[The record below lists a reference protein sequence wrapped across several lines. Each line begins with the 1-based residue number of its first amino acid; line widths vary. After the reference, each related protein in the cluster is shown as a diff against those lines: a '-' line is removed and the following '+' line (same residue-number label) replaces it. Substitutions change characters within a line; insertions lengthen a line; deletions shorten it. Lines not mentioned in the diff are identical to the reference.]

1 MDSKIFADFNDNNV
15 ILEKYHEHSHKK
27 VAYMGRQKNPL
38 ILTIDDE
45 DQIRNSF
52 QLFLEDHDFDVIEAR
67 NGREGLD
74 VFRREKPDLVL
85 CDLRMPEMD
94 GLEVLRTIKTE
105 SPDTPIIVVSGTG
118 IIGDAIEAIHRGAW
132 NYLLKPI
139 QDMSVL
145 LHAINQELERARLI
159 IENRAYQEHLEEEVT
174 RRTAALQKAIND
186 LNESHFK
193 LRKSEETYR
202 SIFENLQDVYIEF
215 AGNGVILEISPSI
228 SQVSAFKRDELLGTK
243 VEGLFPLAQERDELF
258 ELLNQTGQIRD
269 FEIHLRDKNQQDIP
283 CSLNASYQGSERE
296 NADKICATLRDIT
309 ERKQAEARIEYL
321 AYYDAL
327 TELPNRRLLINRLE
341 QNLSRARRYGHYGAM
356 LFLDLD
362 RFKNINDSLGHP
374 IGDDLLKQV
383 AERLATDMRSEDTIS
398 RLGGDEFVLL
408 LSDLGTDSGTAAVA
422 AQHKAESIKERLTEP
437 YIIRDNILHITPSI
451 GVAMFP
457 SVDGGYETGS
467 DILRYA
473 DTAMYR
479 AKDDGRD
486 TIRFFLPSMQAAA
499 DYRLVLE
506 KELRHAI
513 ERNELSLYFQP
524 QVDYDGNILGAEALI
539 RWTHPT
545 KGFISPGTFI
555 PIAEA
560 SGLILSIGEWVLRTA
575 CQHLKQWND
584 QGLGLTHLAINVSP
598 RQFRQSEFVGQVQSI
613 LDETGVDPTMLC
625 FELTEGLVIDNI
637 IDTIEKMQGL
647 KKLGL
652 QLSIDDFGTGYSSLT
667 YLKKM
672 PLDILKIDQSFVRD
686 IETDANDAAIVATII
701 AMAEHLYLKVIAEG
715 VETRPELDFLK
726 QNGCNMFQGYLF
738 SRPIPGHQFIDLLKN
753 GIPQTGS

>member
-1 MDSKIFADFNDNNV
+1 
-15 ILEKYHEHSHKK
+15 
-27 VAYMGRQKNPL
+27 MGRQKNPL

-52 QLFLEDHDFDVIEAR
+52 KLFLEDHDFDVVEAK

-74 VFRREKPDLVL
+74 IFRREKPDLVL

-94 GLEVLRTIKTE
+94 GLEVLQTIKAE
-105 SPDTPIIVVSGTG
+105 SSDTPIVVVSGTG
-118 IIGDAIEAIHRGAW
+118 IIGDAIEAIRRGAW
-132 NYLLKPI
+132 NYLLKPL

-174 RRTAALQKAIND
+174 RRTAALQKAIYD
-186 LNESHFK
+186 LNESHLK

-215 AGNGVILEISPSI
+215 VSNDVILEISPSI
-228 SQVSAFKRDELLGTK
+228 SLISSFKREELLGTK
-243 VEGLFPLAQERDELF
+243 IEDLFPRIEERDELF
-258 ELLNQTGQIRD
+258 QHLEQKGHIRD
-269 FEIHLRDKNQQDIP
+269 FEIHLRGKNHLEVP
-283 CSLNASYQGSERE
+283 CSLNASYQDGERQ

-321 AYYDAL
+321 AYYDPL
-327 TELPNRRLLINRLE
+327 TELPNRRLLLNRLD
-341 QNLSRARRYGHYGAM
+341 QNISRARRYGHYGAM

-374 IGDDLLKQV
+374 IGDELLKQV
-383 AERLATDMRSEDTIS
+383 AERLTTDMRAEDTVS
-398 RLGGDEFVLL
+398 RLGGDEFVCL
-408 LSDLGTDSGTAAVA
+408 LSDLGKDSNAAAAA
-422 AQHKAESIKERLTEP
+422 AQYKAESIKERLTAQ
-437 YIIRDNILHITPSI
+437 YIVRENILHITPSI

-457 SVDGGYETGS
+457 SVNGTYETGS

-499 DYRLVLE
+499 DYRLALE

-524 QVDYDGNILGAEALI
+524 QVDYHGNILGAEALI
-539 RWTHPT
+539 RWIHPT
-545 KGFISPGTFI
+545 KGFISPGVFI

-560 SGLILSIGEWVLRTA
+560 SGLILPIGEWVLRSA
-575 CQHLKQWND
+575 CQHLNNWNKQR
-584 QGLGLTHLAINVSP
+584 LGLTHLAINVSP
-598 RQFRQSEFVGQVQSI
+598 RQFRQPEFVGQVEAI
-613 LDETGVDPTMLC
+613 LKESGADPTMLC
-625 FELTEGLVIDNI
+625 FEITEGLVIDNI
-637 IDTIEKMQGL
+637 VDTIEKMQGL

-701 AMAEHLYLKVIAEG
+701 AMAKHLCLKVIAEG
-715 VETRPELDFLK
+715 VETRPELDFLN
-726 QNGCNMFQGYLF
+726 QNGCAIFQGYLF
-738 SRPIPGHQFIDLLKN
+738 SKPVPDHQFIELL
-753 GIPQTGS
+753 QTGISPTDS

>member
-1 MDSKIFADFNDNNV
+1 
-15 ILEKYHEHSHKK
+15 
-27 VAYMGRQKNPL
+27 MGRQKNPL

-52 QLFLEDHDFDVIEAR
+52 RLFLEDHDFDIVEAK

-74 VFRREKPDLVL
+74 IFRRRKPDLVL

-94 GLEVLRTIKTE
+94 GLEVLQAIKSE
-105 SPDTPIIVVSGTG
+105 SPDTPIVVVSGTG
-118 IIGDAIEAIHRGAW
+118 IIGDAIEAIRRGAW

-139 QDMSVL
+139 QDLSVL
-145 LHAINQELERARLI
+145 LHAINQELERSRLI

-174 RRTAALQKAIND
+174 HRTAALQKAINE

-215 AGNGVILEISPSI
+215 VSNDVILEISPSI
-228 SQVSAFKRDELLGTK
+228 SQISSFTREELLATK
-243 VEGLFPLAQERDELF
+243 IESLFPRIEERDMLIQHLE
-258 ELLNQTGQIRD
+258 QKGHIRD
-269 FEIHLRDKNQQDIP
+269 FEIHLRDRNQQEIP
-283 CSLNASYQGSERE
+283 CSLNASYQSGDRQ
-296 NADKICATLRDIT
+296 NVDKICATLRDIT

-321 AYYDAL
+321 AYYDPL
-327 TELPNRRLLINRLE
+327 TELPNRRLLLNRLE

-374 IGDDLLKQV
+374 VGDDLLKLV
-383 AERLATDMRSEDTIS
+383 AERLTDDMRAEDTAA

-408 LSDLGTDSGTAAVA
+408 LSDLGKDASAAAVA
-422 AQHKAESIKERLTEP
+422 AQHKAEAIKDRLIAP
-437 YIIRDNILHITPSI
+437 YIVRENVLHITPSI

-457 SVDGGYETGS
+457 SVSGVYETGS

-499 DYRLVLE
+499 DHRLALE

-524 QVDYDGNILGAEALI
+524 QVDYHGKILGAEALI
-539 RWTHPT
+539 RWIHPT
-545 KGFISPGTFI
+545 RGFVSPGVFI

-560 SGLILSIGEWVLRTA
+560 SGLILPIGEWVLRAA
-575 CQHLKQWND
+575 CQHLKKWNN

-598 RQFRQSEFVGQVQSI
+598 RQFRQPEFVSQVESI
-613 LDETGVDPTMLC
+613 LKETGVDPTMVC
-625 FELTEGLVIDNI
+625 FEITEGLVIDNI
-637 IDTIEKMQGL
+637 VDTIEKMQGL

-715 VETRPELDFLK
+715 VETRSELDFLNH
-726 QNGCNMFQGYLF
+726 NGCAIFQGYLF
-738 SRPIPGHQFIDLLKN
+738 SKPVPDHQFIELLQN
-753 GIPQTGS
+753 GISPTDS

>member
-1 MDSKIFADFNDNNV
+1 MSILIKRLKI
-15 ILEKYHEHSHKK
+15 
-27 VAYMGRQKNPL
+27 MGRQKNPL

-45 DQIRNSF
+45 DQIRKSF
-52 QLFLEDHDFDVIEAR
+52 MLFLEDHDFDVIEAK

-94 GLEVLRTIKTE
+94 GLEVLQTIKAE
-105 SPDTPIIVVSGTG
+105 SPDTPIVVVSGTG
-118 IIGDAIEAIHRGAW
+118 IIGDAIEAIRRGAW

-159 IENRAYQEHLEEEVT
+159 IENRAYQGHLEEEVT

-186 LNESHFK
+186 LNDSHFK

-202 SIFENLQDVYIEF
+202 SIFENLQDVYVEF
-215 AGNGVILEISPSI
+215 ATGGVILEISPSI
-228 SQVSAFKRDELLGTK
+228 SQISGFKRDELLGTK
-243 VEGLFPLAQERDELF
+243 IEVLFPLKDERDELF
-258 ELLNQTGQIRD
+258 RHLNQMGKIRD
-269 FEIHLRDKNQQDIP
+269 FEIHLCAKDQQEIA
-283 CSLNASYQGSERE
+283 CSLNASYQGGEGE
-296 NADKICATLRDIT
+296 NIDKICATLRDIT

-327 TELPNRRLLINRLE
+327 TELPNRRLLIDRLE
-341 QNLSRARRYGHYGAM
+341 QNLSRARRYGYYGAM

-374 IGDDLLKQV
+374 IGDDLLQEV
-383 AERLATDMRSEDTIS
+383 AKRLAVDMRAEDTVA
-398 RLGGDEFVLL
+398 RLGGDEFVFL
-408 LSDLGTDSGTAAVA
+408 LSDLGKDSGTAAAA
-422 AQHKAESIKERLTEP
+422 AQNKAENIKERLTAP
-437 YIIRDNILHITPSI
+437 YKIRDNILHITPSI

-457 SVDGGYETGS
+457 SVNGTYETGS

-499 DYRLVLE
+499 DYRHALE
-506 KELRHAI
+506 KELRNAI

-524 QVDYDGNILGAEALI
+524 QVDYHGNILGAEALI
-539 RWTHPT
+539 RWIHPT
-545 KGFISPGTFI
+545 KGFISPGVFI

-575 CQHLKQWND
+575 CQHLKKWND
-584 QGLGLTHLAINVSP
+584 QGLSLSHLAINVSP
-598 RQFRQSEFVGQVQSI
+598 RQFRQPEFVGQVESI
-613 LDETGVDPTMLC
+613 LNETGVDPTMVC

-701 AMAEHLYLKVIAEG
+701 AMSKHLYLKVIAEG
-715 VETRPELDFLK
+715 VETRPELDFLN
-726 QNGCNMFQGYLF
+726 QHGCTIFQGYLF
-738 SRPIPGHQFIDLLKN
+738 SKPIPNHQFIELLQN
-753 GIPQTGS
+753 GISPTDS

>member
-1 MDSKIFADFNDNNV
+1 
-15 ILEKYHEHSHKK
+15 
-27 VAYMGRQKNPL
+27 MGRQKNPL

-52 QLFLEDHDFDVIEAR
+52 QLFLEDHDFDVVEAK
-67 NGREGLD
+67 NGREGLE
-74 VFRREKPDLVL
+74 VFRRDKPDLVL

-94 GLEVLRTIKTE
+94 GLEVLQTIRAE
-105 SPDTPIIVVSGTG
+105 SPDTPIVVVSGTG

-202 SIFENLQDVYIEF
+202 SIFENLQDVYFEF
-215 AGNGVILEISPSI
+215 AGNGVILEVSPSI
-228 SQVSAFKRDELLGTK
+228 SAISAFKRDELIGTK
-243 VEGLFPLAQERDELF
+243 VEGLFPVAQERDELF
-258 ELLNQTGQIRD
+258 DLLNQTSQIRD
-269 FEIHLRDKNQQDIP
+269 FEIHLRDKDQHDIP
-283 CSLNASYQGSERE
+283 CSLNASYQSGERE

-309 ERKQAEARIEYL
+309 ERKEAEARIEYL

-398 RLGGDEFVLL
+398 RLGGDEFVVLL
-408 LSDLGTDSGTAAVA
+408 ADLGTEAGTAAAA

-437 YIIRDNILHITPSI
+437 YMIHDNILHITPSI

-499 DYRLVLE
+499 DYRLALE

-513 ERNELSLYFQP
+513 ERDELSLYFQP
-524 QVDYDGNILGAEALI
+524 QVDYHGNILGAEALI
-539 RWTHPT
+539 RWIHPT

-575 CQHLKQWND
+575 CRHLKKWND
-584 QGLGLTHLAINVSP
+584 QGLGLSHLAINVSP
-598 RQFRQSEFVGQVQSI
+598 RQFRQPEFVAQVQSI
-613 LDETGVDPTMLC
+613 LDETGVDPTMVC

-726 QNGCNMFQGYLF
+726 QNGCNLFQGYLF
-738 SRPIPGHQFIDLLKN
+738 SRPIPDHQFINLLKN
-753 GIPQTGS
+753 GVPQTDS